1 MTAVII
7 SIIAGKGSPGASA
20 AALSMTLAWPR
31 PVLLVEADPTGGSL
45 VLGYAAGTDVGGRNL
60 TGVRVAARRC
70 GMAEAIWANVVTLG
84 EDRWL
89 LPGVETTLQ
98 AGVLDYPAVAAALAE
113 LGVDLIVDA
122 GRIPA
127 PVRHDALWATA
138 DVVLVAM
145 GSTLPAV
152 HAAQTAAAV
161 ARESMGVAGSATP
174 ADPAASALRSV
185 IVGAGRPYSERDITA
200 AMSDVAPVAGVLAWD
215 PAAAG
220 ALVDALP
227 APRQMASTSLM
238 RSAARLAISVAQQ
251 ADPDQDG
258 SVVAAGL
265 TGRLMA
271 VPDASSQDSADGER
285 DTAGG
290 GHGAP
295 PDRTGA
301 GRAETDRA
309 MRAHVASAATAPRHS
324 SYASAAATVRTGGA
338 S

>member
-1 MTAVII
+1 
-7 SIIAGKGSPGASA
+7 
-20 AALSMTLAWPR
+20 MTLAWPR

-60 TGVRVAARRC
+60 TGVRVAARRS
-70 GMAEAIWANVVTLG
+70 GMAAAIWANVVTLG
-84 EDRWL
+84 KDRWL
-89 LPGVETTLQ
+89 LPGVETGRQ
-98 AGVLDYPAVAAALAE
+98 AEALDYPAIAAALAGI
-113 LGVDLIVDA
+113 GVDVIIDA

-138 DVVLVAM
+138 DVVLVAT

-152 HAAQTAAAV
+152 HAAQAAAAV
-161 ARESMGVAGSATP
+161 AREALGDSAS
-174 ADPAASALRSV
+174 DLRSV
-185 IVGAGRPYSERDITA
+185 IVGPGRPYSERDIRA

-215 PAAAG
+215 PTAAG

-227 APRQMASTSLM
+227 APRQMASTPLM
-238 RSAARLAISVAQQ
+238 RSATKLATSLAQQ
-251 ADPDQDG
+251 EDPDQDA
-258 SVVAAGL
+258 SVTAMEPAGR
-265 TGRLMA
+265 RLA
-271 VPDASSQDSADGER
+271 EPYARSQDSADGER

-295 PDRTGA
+295 PVRARA

-309 MRAHVASAATAPRHS
+309 TRAHGASAMATPRHS
-324 SYASAAATVRTGGA
+324 SYAPAAATAQSGGV